1 MTTPAPIVDSRLKAG
16 TLTLDA
22 VSFASQATNVR
33 LEPNTDEEGDALE
46 TLSGATIS
54 PDDTT
59 TWSMVIVAIQDFDDP
74 VGFIAFALDNA
85 GDLVPFSWKPNAD
98 GPTFAGTV
106 RVRPVAI
113 GGDVNAR
120 NTTTATWPLD
130 GAPTPTWPA

>member
-1 MTTPAPIVDSRLKAG
+1 MTIVDSRLKTG
-16 TLTLDA
+16 VLTLDGDA
-22 VSFASQATNVR
+22 FASQATNVR

-46 TLSGATIS
+46 VLSGETIT
-54 PDDTT
+54 PDDKT
-59 TWSMVIVAIQDFDDP
+59 TWALVIVAIQDFDNP
-74 VGFIAFALDNA
+74 AGFIALSLDRA
-85 GDLVPFSWKPNAD
+85 GDLVPFSWQPNAA

-106 RVRPVAI
+106 RVRPVPI